1 MTIPVPGRLDRIRQ
15 VVGDKQ
21 IEDIAPERLQGILAG
36 WQLPTSL
43 EYALI
48 AEACNVTVGW
58 LLNGV
63 DGEALMLEQLARRY
77 HPHPIRLEEMRDRF
91 ERGGDTYRKFLWRG
105 HEAFLEALGKHSEST
120 TDFEASQAALGMI
133 EAVQRHEVA
142 EPAYRIAIDYWSDN
156 YDRASKDAWEVPDGG
171 ASLLAAAH
179 YVKMAV
185 FEYAW
190 PGNQDEIL
198 RMIPPAA
205 GT

>member
-15 VVGDKQ
+15 VVDDQQ
-21 IEDIAPERLQGILAG
+21 IDGIHAERLSKILAG

-63 DGEALMLEQLARRY
+63 DDEALMLERLAQRF
-77 HPHPIRLEEMRDRF
+77 HPHPIPAEEMRDRF

-105 HEAFLEALGKHSEST
+105 HEAFLEALGKHCET
-120 TDFEASQAALGMI
+120 TKDFEASQAALELI
-133 EAVQRHEVA
+133 DALQRHEVS

-156 YDRASKDAWEVPDGG
+156 YDQASKEAWEVPDGG
-171 ASLLAAAH
+171 TNLIAAAH

-198 RMIPPAA
+198 RMIPPA
-205 GT
+205 